1 MKIYRLPPA
10 INALVFD
17 MDLTLYT
24 HDEYGQY
31 QLDCVIEKFAKIRG
45 VPFNELYREIEDKR
59 KTMTETLGRNPGLGN
74 VLATYGVGIEDI
86 VRWREELL
94 EPAMFLKRDPRLR
107 GTLEQLSHSFV
118 LGVVTNNP
126 VLVARKT
133 FDALGVSGL
142 FTVVVGIDCC
152 MVSKPHRKPFE
163 KFAELSGCPPETC
176 VSIGDRYDIDLA
188 IPLEL
193 GMGGI
198 LVDGVE
204 DVYGLPEIVRSR

>member
-1 MKIYRLPPA
+1 
-10 INALVFD
+10 

-59 KTMTETLGRNPGLGN
+59 KTMTEKLGRNPGLGN
-74 VLATYGVGIEDI
+74 VLATYGVTIEEI

-94 EPAMFLKRDPRLR
+94 EPALFLKKDPRLR
-107 GTLEQLSHSFV
+107 ETLKSLSGFYV

-133 FDALGVSGL
+133 LDALGVSGL
-142 FTVVVGIDCC
+142 FAVVVGIDSC

-163 KFAELSGCPPETC
+163 KFAELSLCPVETC

-188 IPLEL
+188 IPLEM

-204 DVYGLPEIVRSR
+204 DVYKIPEILNSL